1 MGNRRT
7 SGEIVG
13 TALEVYGQGFGTF
26 FTIAVA
32 GQFLSI
38 MGTAYLGEVS
48 PTEPLR
54 NLPMLVAGVA
64 AFLLGLIPH
73 AIQVPA
79 LLFAVDDACRGGQ
92 VSVGTA
98 FERATAR
105 LTWEAAWVNLISF
118 WLVLGGLLAGIAP
131 GILFG
136 LWFCLADVAVV
147 LEGERDLGALRRS
160 QRLVRGHVWKA
171 AGLIL
176 VGILASVLPGGAIRG
191 LVPGVIGGVLSG
203 LMSIF
208 ATPFQYAIHV
218 LLFYDLKARQEGER
232 VPDVVSGGGAVGQ
245 NGGSVVS

>member
-1 MGNRRT
+1 MGDNFVENRRT

-32 GQFLSI
+32 GQFLST
-38 MGTAYLGEVS
+38 MGAAYLGEVS
-48 PTEPLR
+48 FKEPLA
-54 NLPMLVAGVA
+54 NNMAMLVAGGA
-64 AFLLGLIPH
+64 AILLGLIPQ

-79 LLFAVDDACRGGQ
+79 LIFSVDDACRGLP

-105 LTWEAAWVNLISF
+105 LTWEAAWVNLISI

-131 GILFG
+131 GILFS

-147 LEGERDLGALRRS
+147 LERERDLGALRRS
-160 QRLVRGHVWKA
+160 QRLVRGHVGKA

-176 VGILASVLPGGAIRG
+176 VGVLASVLPGGAVRAV
-191 LVPGVIGGVLSG
+191 VPGVMGGFLSG
-203 LMSIF
+203 LMGIF
-208 ATPFQYAIHV
+208 ATPFQYAIH
-218 LLFYDLKARQEGER
+218 LLLYYDLKARKEGE
-232 VPDVVSGGGAVGQ
+232 PDREIQDGDPEVVS
-245 NGGSVVS
+245 